1 MKTTGINISLY
12 VSRKE
17 LINAKQGGT
26 TMIASKTKTK
36 DAEYQ
41 VNVTLDACD
50 ILEDEVRVN
59 ISMISKSMEEAG
71 KAMGEAMGAELQKV
85 FAGLE

>member
-1 MKTTGINISLY
+1 MNTGLNITVF

-17 LINAKQGGT
+17 LTNAKQGGT

-41 VNVTLDACD
+41 VNVSLDACD
-50 ILEDEVRVN
+50 ILDDEVRVN
-59 ISMISKSMEEAG
+59 LSVVRKNIEDLG
-71 KAMGEAMGAELQKV
+71 KVMGEAMGAELQKV
-85 FAGLE
+85 FAALE

>member
-1 MKTTGINISLY
+1 MNTTGVNISLY

-17 LINAKQGGT
+17 LMNAKQGGS
-26 TMIASKTKTK
+26 TMVASKCKTK
-36 DAEYQ
+36 EADYQ
-41 VNVTLDACD
+41 VNVSLDACD

-59 ISMISKSMEEAG
+59 LSVIRSSVEQAG
-71 KAMGEAMGAELQKV
+71 KVMGEAMGAELQKV

>member
-1 MKTTGINISLY
+1 MSTTGINISLY

-26 TMIASKTKTK
+26 AMIASKTKTK

-50 ILEDEVRVN
+50 IFEDEVRVN
-59 ISMISKSMEEAG
+59 LSMISKSMEEAG

>member
-1 MKTTGINISLY
+1 MDTTGINISLY

>member
-1 MKTTGINISLY
+1 MNTTGLNISLY

-17 LINAKQGGT
+17 LLNAKQGGS

-36 DAEYQ
+36 DADYQ

-50 ILEDEVRVN
+50 ILEDEVRVHL
-59 ISMISKSMEEAG
+59 SVISKSIEEAG
-71 KAMGEAMGAELQKV
+71 KAMG
-85 FAGLE
+85 